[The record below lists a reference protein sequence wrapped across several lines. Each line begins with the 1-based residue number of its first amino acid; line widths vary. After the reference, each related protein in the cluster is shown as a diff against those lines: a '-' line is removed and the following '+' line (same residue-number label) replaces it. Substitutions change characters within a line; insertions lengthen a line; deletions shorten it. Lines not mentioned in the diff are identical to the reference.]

1 MENSEYCWP
10 QALWIKPP
18 RVVFFE
24 ASCRKHDEY
33 YSEGGNELHRLIA
46 DLFFYTYMLND
57 INKFV
62 DKWYLKVF
70 YVIWST
76 LYLIFVRVFWWLFFK
91 YN

>member
-1 MENSEYCWP
+1 METSEFCWP
-10 QALWIKPP
+10 QALFLKPP
-18 RVVFFE
+18 RCIFFE
-24 ASCRKHDEY
+24 SSCQKHDEY
-33 YSEGGNELHRLIA
+33 YKEWGNELRRLVA

-62 DKWYLKVF
+62 DKWYLKVC
-70 YVIWST
+70 YVTWAT

>member
-1 MENSEYCWP
+1 MEQFCGP
-10 QALWIKPP
+10 QALWLKPP
-18 RVVFFE
+18 RVIFFE
-24 ASCRKHDEY
+24 ASCKLHDEGY
-33 YSEGGNELHRLIA
+33 EEGGNELRRLIC